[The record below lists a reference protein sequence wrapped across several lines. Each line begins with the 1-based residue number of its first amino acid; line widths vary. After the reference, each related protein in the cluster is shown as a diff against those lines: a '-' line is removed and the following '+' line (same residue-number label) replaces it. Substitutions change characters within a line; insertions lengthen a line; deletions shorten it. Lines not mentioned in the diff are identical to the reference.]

1 MPVPEMTLIDQA
13 GEEWTLADHL
23 DTAALLV
30 TFRGDW

>member
-1 MPVPEMTLIDQA
+1 MRLPEITLTDQA
-13 GEEWTLADHL
+13 GVEWTLTDHL